1 MDSGSSRN
9 VVIYDIGNISYSHTN
24 NWKNKFLVLG
34 EAPIQGIDNSTGAVE
49 KKNINFTKAN
59 ISFCLNYIIMSVKA
73 TSM

>member
-34 EAPIQGIDNSTGAVE
+34 EAPIQGIDNSTGAAE
-49 KKNINFTKAN
+49 KKILTLLKQ
-59 ISFCLNYIIMSVKA
+59 I
-73 TSM
+73 